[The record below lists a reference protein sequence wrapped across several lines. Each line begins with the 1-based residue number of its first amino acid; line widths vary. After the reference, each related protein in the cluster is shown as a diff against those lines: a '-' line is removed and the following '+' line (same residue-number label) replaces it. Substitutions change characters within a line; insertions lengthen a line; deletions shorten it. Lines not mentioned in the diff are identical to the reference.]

1 MSQDNSPGAGLLRL
15 EQLLRVLQA
24 QPPDRA
30 DALILRVFSRLSVAE
45 VAQVM
50 GTSEATVK
58 LLVHQ
63 AVRDLCERLA
73 LFSEADHEPG

>member
-1 MSQDNSPGAGLLRL
+1 MSQDNSPAAELLRL
-15 EQLLRVLQA
+15 EQLHRTLQVL
-24 QPPDRA
+24 PPDRA

-73 LFSEADHEPG
+73 LFSEAGHEPG

>member
-1 MSQDNSPGAGLLRL
+1 MSQDDGPAAGLLHL
-15 EQLLRVLQA
+15 EQLHWVLQA
-24 QPPDRA
+24 LPSDRA
-30 DALILRVFSRLSVAE
+30 DALILRVFSQLSVAE

-50 GTSEATVK
+50 GTSETTVK

-73 LFSEADHEPG
+73 LFSEAGHEPG